1 MAQAV
6 FLSQLRILRGIKLA
20 LRVGAENNLVLFSL
34 VLGITAVL
42 VLLERITLWVLAR
55 YIGQ

>member
-1 MAQAV
+1 
-6 FLSQLRILRGIKLA
+6 
-20 LRVGAENNLVLFSL
+20 VGAENNLVLFSL